1 MDRHYAKSWSHKQTK
16 MLTNENVE
24 IQTFFGQNMNVKMEF
39 VGKWLTIKASTLELL
54 IQTCWKSTFLEN
66 NFISINNIQDQYI
79 HQLQILFLACSSGPN
94 INK

>member
-16 MLTNENVE
+16 MLTNENVD

-66 NFISINNIQDQYI
+66 DFISISNI